1 MFIEE
6 ENKLIKLKKLEK
18 LQNLSI
24 SQQLVFFTKIMAK
37 NKESLLFNDRKKFA
51 IIGALVAD
59 LLLKKKAGLVNNKV
73 VIINTEKA
81 TLDYL
86 NKLIDYLQSLEDRQ
100 YISEIIFKYQE
111 EANQIEDEILHQ
123 LIEKELLEEKK
134 GFIPFLFPTEL
145 QAKDQEIISQI
156 KTLIH
161 ESLEQKAQPE
171 ENTIYLLTIIDAIN
185 ILRQFF
191 KTKEEY
197 NERKKR
203 LVELMDREYIA
214 KMIYKAIKEQP
225 EPELPPA
232 SYMPPFYFTGGLM
245 RF

>member
-73 VIINTEKA
+73 VIINTEKS

-145 QAKDQEIISQI
+145 QA
-156 KTLIH
+156 
-161 ESLEQKAQPE
+161 
-171 ENTIYLLTIIDAIN
+171 
-185 ILRQFF
+185 
-191 KTKEEY
+191 
-197 NERKKR
+197 
-203 LVELMDREYIA
+203 
-214 KMIYKAIKEQP
+214 
-225 EPELPPA
+225 
-232 SYMPPFYFTGGLM
+232 
-245 RF
+245 